1 MNRAAISSLL
11 VAAVVWAFP
20 APAWASVEGTWDVSG
35 SSKVHVKIKGTPA
48 QNDRQPAVDSFTFA
62 PDGTFTMIDV
72 SGTWTQNGRI
82 FRVELDR
89 SQVEA
94 LFEQEFAEQGYTVD
108 VTVAESSIKGKE
120 SVDGQRIHGTLTMQ
134 LTLYIP
140 VMARS
145 GRVKATFLFDGQRR
159 STDSSRVVQL
169 DAAAVR
175 KIVERAARC
184 LVERSSATD

>member
-1 MNRAAISSLL
+1 MRRFAIGSLL
-11 VAAVVWAFP
+11 VAAVLWAFP

-48 QNDRQPAVDSFTFA
+48 QDDRQPAVDIFTFA

-72 SGTWTQNGRI
+72 NGTWTQDGRI

-120 SVDGQRIHGTLTMQ
+120 SVDGQRIHGKLTMQ
-134 LTLYIP
+134 LSLYIP
-140 VMARS
+140 AMARS
-145 GRVKATFLFDGQRR
+145 GRIKANFTFDGQRR
-159 STDSSRVVQL
+159 STELPRAAEL

-175 KIVERAARC
+175 EIVERAARG
-184 LVERSSATD
+184 LAERSSAMD